1 MKYTA
6 ADLHHQKGR
15 LPSFAAGPV
24 PSAQAIRRQKPS
36 ALMPLFIISLAMP
49 FFFYIGSTRMSP
61 YRLVLVVTFV
71 PCLMAWL
78 SGSLGKPRMADIF
91 MLLTAAWG
99 GMVLVLMHGADKG
112 LQSGGIFIIET
123 FGAFLFGRR
132 YIRDVVA
139 FQKMVK
145 ILVIVVIGLLPFA
158 IYENITGSPTLIEL
172 FGKVFSVYDVV
183 SDETRL
189 GLRRA
194 QGPFEHFILFG
205 VVCSSVFALSFYAL
219 SPVRSFSRKLAPGLV
234 AVAVFSSLS
243 TGALLSVAIQGILIV
258 WDKMTARMVQRW
270 TILAGI
276 VVAGFLVVNFASNRT
291 PFEVFISYLTF
302 NADTSYMRVL
312 IWHYGSEAVML
323 HPILGHGLNDWE
335 RPEWM
340 GGSIDNFWLVNAVRY
355 GIPGCAFMIGG
366 FLSVCFGLGRLKNLS
381 APAIQCR
388 KGLLISLC
396 GVIVSLCTVHVWDAP
411 YVLITFLLG
420 SGMWMYDSGKEIAIP
435 ASDAHHVRRHP
446 GNYPRFGA
454 APAYGRGMRSPRMS

>member
-1 MKYTA
+1 
-6 ADLHHQKGR
+6 
-15 LPSFAAGPV
+15 
-24 PSAQAIRRQKPS
+24 
-36 ALMPLFIISLAMP
+36 
-49 FFFYIGSTRMSP
+49 
-61 YRLVLVVTFV
+61 VVTFV
-71 PCLMAWL
+71 PSLIAWL

-99 GMVLVLMHGADKG
+99 AIVLVVIHGADKG

-123 FGAFLFGRR
+123 FGAFLFGRQ
-132 YIRDVVA
+132 YIRDAVA
-139 FQKMVK
+139 FQRMVK
-145 ILVIVVIGLLPFA
+145 FLVMMVIVLLPFA
-158 IYENITGSPTLIEL
+158 IYENIMGSPLLIEL
-172 FGKVFSVYDVV
+172 FGKIFSVYDIVQ
-183 SDETRL
+183 DEPRL

-219 SPVRSFSRKLAPGLV
+219 GPARRLGGKLASGLV
-234 AVAVFSSLS
+234 AMAVFSSLS
-243 TGALLSVAIQGILIV
+243 TGALLSVAVQVILIV
-258 WDKMTARMVQRW
+258 WDKMTARMIRRW
-270 TILAGI
+270 MILAGI
-276 VVAGFLVVNFASNRT
+276 MITGFIVVNFASNRT

-312 IWHYGSEAVML
+312 IWHFGTESVML

-388 KGLLISLC
+388 KGLLISIC
-396 GVIVSLCTVHVWDAP
+396 GLMVALCTVHVWDAP
-411 YVLITFLLG
+411 YVLILFLLG
-420 SGMWMYDSGKEIAIP
+420 SGMWMYDSGKEAVTSAPDARFALRRGGSHPRVGIAP
-435 ASDAHHVRRHP
+435 V
-446 GNYPRFGA
+446 
-454 APAYGRGMRSPRMS
+454 YGRGIRSPRTS

>member
-1 MKYTA
+1 MKYATA
-6 ADLHHQKGR
+6 DVHHQRGR
-15 LPSFAAGPV
+15 LPSFVAGPI
-24 PSAQAIRRQKPS
+24 PSVQPTRRRKPS
-36 ALMPLFIISLAMP
+36 ALIPAFIVSLALP
-49 FFFYIGSTRMSP
+49 FFFYVGPTRMSP
-61 YRLVLVVTFV
+61 YRLMLVVTFV

-78 SGSLGKPRMADIF
+78 SGALGKPRIADIF

-99 GMVLVLMHGADKG
+99 AMVLVVMHGADKG

-139 FQKMVK
+139 FQRMVK
-145 ILVIVVIGLLPFA
+145 FLVMMVIVLLPFA
-158 IYENITGSPTLIEL
+158 IYENITGSPLLIEL
-172 FGKVFSVYDVV
+172 FGKIFLVYDVIQ
-183 SDETRL
+183 DEPRL

-219 SPVRSFSRKLAPGLV
+219 GPARRLGGKLASGLV
-234 AVAVFSSLS
+234 AMAVFSSLS
-243 TGALLSVAIQGILIV
+243 AGALLSVAVQVILIV
-258 WDKMTARMVQRW
+258 WDKITARMMRRW
-270 TILAGI
+270 MILAGI
-276 VVAGFLVVNFASNRT
+276 VIMGFLVVDFASNRT

-323 HPILGHGLNDWE
+323 HPILGNGLNDWE

-340 GGSIDNFWLVNAVRY
+340 PGSIDNFWLVNAVRY

-381 APAIQCR
+381 ARAVQCR

-396 GVIVSLCTVHVWDAP
+396 GLIVSLCTVHVWDAP

-420 SGMWMYDSGKEIAIP
+420 SGMWMYDSDKEIAIS
-435 ASDAHHVRRHP
+435 ASDARHVRRHP
-446 GNYPRFGA
+446 GSYPRFGA
-454 APAYGRGMRSPRMS
+454 APAYGRGIRSPRMS